1 MNKTITFFS
10 KEINK
15 NLRLDK
21 CLTDKLEKF
30 TRSQIK
36 KIILSKNVKINNKII
51 SSPSQKVRLND
62 FVEVSILEEKT
73 DDIKPKKMKL
83 DVVYEDKE
91 IVVINKPSGLVV
103 HPGAGNKDGTLVN
116 GLLYLYKNN
125 LSNLNGEFRPGI
137 VHRIDKDTSGLIVV
151 AKNNQ
156 AHSHLSEQFS
166 NHSIKRK
173 YIALIWGVVR
183 PLSGKITTLIS
194 RSKKNR
200 QLMSVSERS
209 GKKAVTNYKTLKT
222 FSSKEIPKIS
232 LVECIL
238 ETGRTH
244 QIRVH
249 LAFKGNPL
257 IGDKKYGK
265 KKTKF
270 RKVNQKF
277 EKILSDFDRQ
287 ALHAKS
293 LGLVHPTK
301 KSFLNFDSKL
311 PYDFKKMLDF
321 LDKFG
326 N

>member
-1 MNKTITFFS
+1 
-10 KEINK
+10 
-15 NLRLDK
+15 
-21 CLTDKLEKF
+21 
-30 TRSQIK
+30 
-36 KIILSKNVKINNKII
+36 
-51 SSPSQKVRLND
+51 
-62 FVEVSILEEKT
+62 
-73 DDIKPKKMKL
+73 MKL

-103 HPGAGNKDGTLVN
+103 HPGAGNKDETLVN

-137 VHRIDKDTSGLIVV
+137 VHRIDKDTSGLIVI

-156 AHSHLSEQFS
+156 AHSRLSEQFS

-200 QLMSVSERS
+200 QLMSVSERL

-232 LVECIL
+232 LVECTL

-265 KKTKF
+265 KKIKF
-270 RKVNQKF
+270 RKINEKF

-301 KSFLNFDSKL
+301 NSFLNFDSKL